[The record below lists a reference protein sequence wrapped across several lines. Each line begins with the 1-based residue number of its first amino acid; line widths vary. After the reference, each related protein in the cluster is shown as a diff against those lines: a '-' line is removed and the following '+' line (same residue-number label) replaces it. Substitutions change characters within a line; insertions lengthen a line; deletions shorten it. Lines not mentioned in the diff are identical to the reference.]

1 MSVGP
6 RLRRA
11 RLDAGLT
18 LDAVFEI
25 TKVPMWILQAIER
38 DDVAHVPGGVF
49 IRGYLTSFARAV
61 GLDSNEIVSSHFGP
75 PPEPAPAPPPVVQRP
90 GYTGTPLWQ
99 VAALMVL
106 IVATVIVW
114 RDAWR
119 TDVAA
124 AEPAPQLATPAPPAF
139 HPPTPPVVMAS
150 NVAPRVAPVAPT
162 EGAAAPVAPT
172 EAKLKVQL
180 HATGATWIEATSD
193 GARQAY
199 RMLQPGEDLQL
210 NAQKEVHLRIGD
222 ASAATYSVNGVP
234 VEAPLGAAGVVRE
247 LTITP

>member
-75 PPEPAPAPPPVVQRP
+75 PPEPAPAPAPVIERP
-90 GYTGTPLWQ
+90 RYTGTPLWQ

-139 HPPTPPVVMAS
+139 HPATPPVIMAS
-150 NVAPRVAPVAPT
+150 NVAPPV
-162 EGAAAPVAPT
+162 APVAPT

-222 ASAATYSVNGVP
+222 AAAATYSVNGVP